1 MFQFAFERALFR
13 FKQEGPTRA
22 PLLQLP
28 PAIVGKA
35 SIGVR
40 IYPLKYL
47 LIYFS
52 RGAAP
57 PHPPLRLRRNR
68 FFVREGR
75 ADVTVRTREG
85 SVQIQARRANE
96 GPIVASAARDRVVS
110 LAIVEPQSIRPVC
123 RI

>member
-35 SIGVR
+35 SGGVR

-47 LIYFS
+47 LMYFS

-57 PHPPLRLRRNR
+57 PHPPPRLRRNR

-75 ADVTVRTREG
+75 ADAPVRIREG
-85 SVQIQARRANE
+85 NVQIQARRTNK
-96 GPIVASAARDRVVS
+96 GPNVAKAARDRIIS
-110 LAIVEPQSIRPVC
+110 LAVVEPESIRPVC

>member
-13 FKQEGPTRA
+13 FKQERPTRA

-75 ADVTVRTREG
+75 AEVPARIREG
-85 SVQIQARRANE
+85 TVQSQARRTDK
-96 GPIVASAARDRVVS
+96 GPNGAIAARERIIS
-110 LAIVEPQSIRPVC
+110 LAIVEPESIRPVC

>member
-47 LIYFS
+47 LMYFS

-57 PHPPLRLRRNR
+57 PHPPPRLRRNR

-75 ADVTVRTREG
+75 ADAPVRKREG
-85 SVQIQARRANE
+85 IVQMQARRTDK
-96 GPIVASAARDRVVS
+96 GPIVASAARDRIIG
-110 LAIVEPQSIRPVC
+110 LAIVEPETVRPVC
-123 RI
+123 RV